1 MDPILDNLNEEQ
13 RRAVLAKDGPVL
25 INAGAGSGKTRV
37 LTSRIALLLR
47 DGIAPQEI
55 LALTFTKKAAGEMR
69 SRIRAISGPLADGLV
84 MGTFHSVFIR
94 FLREYSAF
102 AGFNPNFTIYDED
115 DSASCLHAIICETLF
130 GPEWNNKELNKF
142 LTEDQKKERKALL
155 QKYKVKEVASC
166 ISLLKNDY
174 IMPKQYLQDG
184 YLRQHDART
193 GRPLLGEI
201 YEKYMKRCRRANAMD
216 FDDILVYMYFLL
228 DRYPDIARSIAHRFR
243 YILVDEYQDTNTIQC
258 SIVSILSQAWGNICV
273 VGDDSQ
279 SIYAFRGARI
289 RNIID
294 FHDSHPGIRT
304 FRLETNYRSTPEI
317 VEAAN
322 RLISFNET
330 RLPKECRAS
339 KASGKQIDVLYLRN
353 DRDEARYIASDIV
366 RRHKKGEPWAS
377 HAVLYRTN
385 AQSRALEDAFIRARI
400 PYVIYSGLSFFDR
413 QEIKDVIAYMRLAV
427 NRNDDEAF
435 KRVCNRPSR
444 GISEQTVT
452 ALQVA
457 ASGIDG
463 SIAQAADNL
472 PLDPAGLKAPAL
484 KSVAAFLQ
492 LLEAIAR
499 EAEQGDAL
507 QAAQAI
513 IEASGIYEYYDK
525 EKDDDG
531 RRRTNNIDELVN
543 GIRYFIEEQMQDTT
557 QEQPR
562 TSLGD
567 WLESISLLSAVD
579 KTESG
584 DKAALMTSHCSK
596 GLEFPTVYIAG
607 VEEGLYPSIRD
618 DSTVF
623 DLEEERRLFYVS
635 VTRAK
640 DELILTSCESRWQ
653 YGKTKECEESRFIDE
668 MLPLDDDNE
677 DLPE

>member
-1 MDPILDNLNEEQ
+1 MDPSLDNLNEEQ